1 MNEDK
6 KEIDFTKEIK
16 EEFPHKIIKANKDL
30 TEECKEKLEIKL
42 LSLTKD
48 KKQFYVDSFSFD
60 NERFCGKKNKLWINN
75 WKNKK
80 FKDKK
85 LNIADI
91 TSKLYEL
98 SKMKPLAKAKE
109 LEFLSENSDFKE
121 IEIKKELKEY
131 IKEKNKHTNKN
142 KNPFFIFE
150 KESQAREFIKIQP
163 LFFNKSEMWLI
174 WNKEE
179 LKYEVTDK
187 TDILNGIKRL
197 GINTINSKER
207 TEIINAL
214 QQVGRESIPKELDKN
229 CIQFKN
235 KIINI
240 KTNEEFESTPE
251 YFSTS
256 PIPWKIGETEET
268 PMMDKYFEEWVGK
281 EYVKTLYQIIAY
293 SCCSEQFMQRMF
305 ALVGGGSN
313 GKGTFIKLL
322 RKFIGK
328 DNCVSSEMSLLSS
341 NQFETSS
348 LYKKLVCEM
357 GEVSQG
363 DLTNTNQIK
372 KLAGG
377 DEMRYCFKGK
387 GAFSEFSPTTCLI
400 NTNSLPHTPDKTIGF
415 YRKWLIIDFPNQFPV
430 KSGIIESIPEEEF
443 NNLAKKCITL
453 LKEMYKTEKFENE
466 GNYQDRMER
475 YEERSNPIMRFIEIN
490 CEEDYESYISIKKFS
505 QKLNEDL
512 KNKHLRAMSP
522 KEVKKK
528 LTEEGFEVR
537 RGTKEYVTDTYIFN
551 LKLKNIPFIP
561 NIPLF
566 QSQSLHENLVEES
579 GINGIKC
586 IKPNKSSDNQLNF

>member
-1 MNEDK
+1 M
-6 KEIDFTKEIK
+6 
-16 EEFPHKIIKANKDL
+16 
-30 TEECKEKLEIKL
+30 
-42 LSLTKD
+42 
-48 KKQFYVDSFSFD
+48 
-60 NERFCGKKNKLWINN
+60 WINN

-453 LKEMYKTEKFENE
+453 LKEIYKTEKFENE

-586 IKPNKSSDNQLNF
+586 IKPNKSSDNQLK